1 MTTSTDQWVGVD
13 AARPVSR
20 DDEPTYKH
28 LDEAIRELEHL
39 RDSFGGITKEIR
51 ECEAGRPSSAVPW
64 CLTHSQASSR
74 CIGRGCD
81 VATPPGHSDPT
92 GDTALT
98 RDRAREH
105 RRDFLHALD
114 AGASAAIRHAR
125 RASEIADLYPA
136 QAERKA
142 LPPDPGGDW
151 CRSCY
156 RDHGYLEP
164 VALRPGGGVRRAGY
178 CRWCGEFK
186 GAEGFD
192 PTVQMVQ
199 ARHRGSRI
207 TEGMVEQARKAHRA
221 TTAPRRKAKKGKKMK
236 LAES

>member
-13 AARPVSR
+13 AARPISR

-39 RDSFGGITKEIR
+39 RDSCGGITKEIR

-81 VATPPGHSDPT
+81 VAAPPGHSDPT

-105 RRDFLHALD
+105 RRDFLHALIQD
-114 AGASAAIRHAR
+114 YALARDPATAG
-125 RASEIADLYPA
+125 
-136 QAERKA
+136 RKRG
-142 LPPDPGGDW
+142 LKDTLGG
-151 CRSCY
+151 
-156 RDHGYLEP
+156 L
-164 VALRPGGGVRRAGY
+164 
-178 CRWCGEFK
+178 FK
-186 GAEGFD
+186 
-192 PTVQMVQ
+192 
-199 ARHRGSRI
+199 R
-207 TEGMVEQARKAHRA
+207 
-221 TTAPRRKAKKGKKMK
+221 
-236 LAES
+236 